1 MITRVSLDMAGMTLE
16 VDRYSVTL
24 SYPGMGSDQRSWG
37 TGAQPCGS
45 SSAYSGP
52 SASPTE
58 IPQVPRLGGDPHRN
72 PTDETALCGTVVT
85 VVKST
90 DNPVDQPLRA

>member
-1 MITRVSLDMAGMTLE
+1 MTLE
-16 VDRYSVTL
+16 VDGYSVTL

-45 SSAYSGP
+45 SSAHSGP

-58 IPQVPRLGGDPHRN
+58 IPQVRVPAAIPTEIPRTKRHSAVHL
-72 PTDETALCGTVVT
+72 
-85 VVKST
+85 
-90 DNPVDQPLRA
+90 LR